1 VRRTEELVIRNQVQL
16 ITYPDSLGGTLTAL
30 QRVVEGWFPEAAM
43 GGIHILP
50 PFPSSADRG
59 FAPTTYE
66 QIDPRFGTWDD
77 IRRLGK
83 RHDIVVD
90 LMVNHISRQSQYFQD
105 FMTRGRRSAHADL
118 FITLDKVWQGGVAP
132 REEVERIFLRKP
144 DHPFSEVRITQTG
157 EIERVWTS
165 FGARDWSEQIDLDVA
180 SVQTRRF
187 LTDTLARFSRMG
199 IRAVR
204 LDAVGYV
211 IKKAGTTCFMVEPDI
226 YEFLDW
232 LKGVATP
239 LGLELLPEIHANQ
252 AVQQALTGRGY
263 WTYDFV
269 LPLLV
274 LATIMHRSSSRIRSY
289 LEACSRHRVTML
301 DCHDGIPVQP
311 DLDDVLPLDE
321 ARDVVRVCLDRGA
334 NLNRILSDGHVG
346 SDGFDVHQINTTYYS
361 ALGCNDDAYLA
372 ARAIQFFAPGIPQVY
387 YVGLLAGKNDAQSVQ
402 ETGEGRAVNRHNYSM
417 EEVDRAIRSEV
428 VQRLLR
434 LIRFRNTHPGFGGGF
449 SVEESA
455 DEELVLSWK
464 SVRATC
470 RLSVDLNSSRA
481 RIVSIED
488 GGSPREIDV

>member
-1 VRRTEELVIRNQVQL
+1 
-16 ITYPDSLGGTLTAL
+16 
-30 QRVVEGWFPEAAM
+30 
-43 GGIHILP
+43 
-50 PFPSSADRG
+50 
-59 FAPTTYE
+59 
-66 QIDPRFGTWDD
+66 
-77 IRRLGK
+77 
-83 RHDIVVD
+83 
-90 LMVNHISRQSQYFQD
+90 
-105 FMTRGRRSAHADL
+105 
-118 FITLDKVWQGGVAP
+118 
-132 REEVERIFLRKP
+132 
-144 DHPFSEVRITQTG
+144 
-157 EIERVWTS
+157 
-165 FGARDWSEQIDLDVA
+165 
-180 SVQTRRF
+180 
-187 LTDTLARFSRMG
+187 
-199 IRAVR
+199 
-204 LDAVGYV
+204 
-211 IKKAGTTCFMVEPDI
+211 
-226 YEFLDW
+226 
-232 LKGVATP
+232 
-239 LGLELLPEIHANQ
+239 
-252 AVQQALTGRGY
+252 
-263 WTYDFV
+263 
-269 LPLLV
+269 
-274 LATIMHRSSSRIRSY
+274 
-289 LEACSRHRVTML
+289 ML